1 MSLLRVSD
9 DKRYL
14 VHDDGRPFFH
24 LGETAGLSLDVALF
38 GC

>member
-1 MSLLRVSD
+1 MSLLGVSN
-9 DKRYL
+9 DKRCL

-24 LGETAGLSLDVALF
+24 LGETAGLSLDVAPF